1 MEQRNL
7 VIALALSVAILIGFQ
22 LLFPPAP
29 APTEQPPTPDRVEQV
44 PVQPQGQPQAVA
56 PGTAPGAA
64 TAPAAP
70 AGTVPARSR
79 ADALARTPRVA
90 IDSPRLRGSLSLIGG
105 RIDDL
110 ALRDYRD
117 TLDPDSPQVILLSPA
132 GATDAYYGEFGWV
145 AAQGVAI
152 KLPGPDTAWTPSP
165 GPLTPTTP
173 VTLVWDNG
181 EGLRFVR
188 TIRVDENYLF
198 TIDERVENQTGAAV
212 TLYPYGLV
220 SRSGTPHT
228 LGYYILHEGPIGV
241 LQDRLVEVKYKDLKE
256 AGAETSRSTGGW
268 VGITDKYWL
277 VAVIPDQSTS
287 FDSGF
292 RYTTAGEDRY
302 QADFRRDGVQVA
314 AGASAEVQ
322 HMFFAGAKEVVTIE
336 DYRDRVGIAR
346 FDLAID
352 WGWFFF
358 LTKPIFVFLHTL
370 HQWLGNF
377 GLAIILFTVVLRV
390 LFFPLA
396 NKSFRS
402 MAGMRKIQP
411 EVMRLREVYAN
422 DREKQ
427 TREIMELYRREKVNP
442 LSGCLPIVLQIPVF
456 FALYKVLFVTIEMRH
471 APFYGWI
478 KDLSAP
484 DPTTLFNLFGLIPW
498 YPPSFLHLGIWP
510 ILMGIS
516 MFIQQRLNPAP
527 PDPVQQR
534 IFMFLP
540 IIFTFVLAGFP
551 AGLVI
556 YWTVNNVLSMTQQWV
571 ITRRVQAQ
579 KTAT

>member
-22 LLFPPAP
+22 FLFPPP
-29 APTEQPPTPDRVEQV
+29 APPAPEQTTPDRVEQV
-44 PVQPQGQPQAVA
+44 PVQPQG
-56 PGTAPGAA
+56 APGAV
-64 TAPAAP
+64 TAPVAP
-70 AGTVPARSR
+70 ATPTVAAEPTSR
-79 ADALARTPRVA
+79 ANALARAPRVA
-90 IDSPRLRGSLSLIGG
+90 IDSPRLRGSLSLVGG

-110 ALRDYRD
+110 ALRDYRE
-117 TLDPDSPQVILLSPA
+117 TLDPNSAQVTLLSPA
-132 GATDAYYGEFGWV
+132 GAPNAYYGEFGWV
-145 AAQGVAI
+145 SAQGVAI
-152 KLPGPDTAWTPSP
+152 KLPGPDTVWTASP
-165 GPLTPTTP
+165 GSLTPATPLT
-173 VTLVWDNG
+173 LAWDNG

-198 TIDERVENQTGAAV
+198 TVNERVENQTGAAV

-220 SRSGTPHT
+220 ARSGTPKT
-228 LGYYILHEGPIGV
+228 LGYFILHEGPVGV
-241 LQDRLVEVKYKDLKE
+241 LQDRLVEFNYDDVKE
-256 AGAETSRSTGGW
+256 AGAETARSTGGW
-268 VGITDKYWL
+268 IGITDKYWL
-277 VAVIPDQSTS
+277 VAVIPDQATS

-292 RYTTAGEDRY
+292 RYTAAGEDKY

-314 AGASAEVQ
+314 AGTSAEVQ
-322 HMFFAGAKEVVTIE
+322 HMFFAGAKEVTLLE
-336 DYRDRVGIAR
+336 EYRDRVGITR

-358 LTKPIFVFLHTL
+358 LTKPIFLFLHAL
-370 HQWLGNF
+370 HEWLGNF
-377 GLAIILFTVVLRV
+377 GLAIILFTVFLRL

-411 EVMRLREVYAN
+411 EVMRMREVYAN

-427 TREIMELYRREKVNP
+427 TKEIMELYRREKVNP
-442 LSGCLPIVLQIPVF
+442 LSGCLPILLQIPVF

-484 DPTTLFNLFGLIPW
+484 DPTTVFNLFGLIPW
-498 YPPSFLHLGIWP
+498 DPPSFLLVGIWP

-516 MFIQQRLNPAP
+516 MFVQQKLNPAP

-534 IFMFLP
+534 IFMLLP

-556 YWTVNNVLSMTQQWV
+556 YWTVNNVLSMAQQW
-571 ITRRVQAQ
+571 IIIRRVEAQ
-579 KTAT
+579 KTAS